1 MRASERYFYFVG
13 ARIVSLR
20 THKPASCVKIKG
32 AIIIRKKFRGARKL
46 MIYKIK
52 DVLYYIS
59 KYCMV
64 TKIGIFKI

>member
-32 AIIIRKKFRGARKL
+32 AIIIRKKFRGARKINDL
-46 MIYKIK
+46 
-52 DVLYYIS
+52 
-59 KYCMV
+59 
-64 TKIGIFKI
+64 